1 MKYEEFQKKSGE
13 QTDTIVRSPQLI
25 VKRQSVSQPIQNE
38 LPYKEM
44 PQNMNLS
51 VLQQNLGNCLRIIDN
66 EVMKGYREN
75 LCNLPIVTLDDE
87 KVSTLKDMHFFKIS
101 ELVYQKD
108 EFSIYKLATMF
119 HSLSNKPCTLA
130 LMIKSDGVTNNFYLG
145 VRSLDGRF
153 SSGTM
158 MQMLRQSLLG
168 MFPGSHI
175 DSYYDEELKADMQN
189 IKAGCISSV
198 TCVADLKQENDDIKN
213 QEFVQGLE
221 KFVDSMQGRAYT
233 AVFIAESVGHDALME
248 TKREYE
254 NIYTQISPFS
264 NMQFQFSSSNS
275 NSSATGH
282 SDSKNQSTSQGNTKS
297 ISSNISSASTI
308 TTGTNESY
316 SSTDTKG
323 SSESVS
329 LGKTNTD
336 GVTDGVNSSESKAH
350 TKGKFNSVGVSTG
363 VNAGVNAGI
372 NAGISFILNAGANLG
387 ASMGVSTGINAS
399 HGTSVSDTHTVSHG
413 KSHAVSKSESIS
425 KTLTHGM
432 SNSHSDS
439 TTHGISRSTG
449 TSQTYGI
456 GMQQGENYSTGES
469 FGFVDSQ
476 TLTDTFGTTQGIT
489 LNAKNMTLVSVI
501 KRLEKHLKRVEECE
515 GIGMWNFAA
524 YFIAESASET
534 ETAAGMYQ
542 SIMSGMQSGIEQAAV
557 NTWMDKGK
565 TEEIFAYI
573 QNFMHPRFLYEGFDY
588 DEVRQEIVDPS
599 VLVSTNELAIH
610 MGLPRHSVKGLSVT
624 EHAPFA
630 QEVLKRNGG
639 EKKREFELGNVY
651 HLGNE
656 TKTKAALDVES
667 MTMHTFVTGSTGSG
681 KSNTI
686 YEILNQLRNAYG
698 IPFLVIEPAKG
709 EYKNVFGQFAD
720 VSVYGTNPKKSM
732 MLRINPFRFPQD
744 VHVLEHLDR
753 LVEIFNVCWPMYAA
767 MPAILKE
774 AMEKAYAAAGW
785 DLSTSENEKGEIYP
799 NFADLL
805 EQIER
810 VINDSKYSA
819 DSKGDYSGAL
829 LTRVRSLTNGL
840 NGLIFCNDDL
850 EDKMLF
856 DKNVIVDLS
865 RVGST
870 ETKSLIMG
878 ILVMK
883 LNEYRMDSGKINS
896 PLNHITVLEEAH
908 NLLKKTST
916 EQNSESANLLG
927 KSVELLANSIAEM
940 RTYGE
945 GFIIADQSP
954 GLLDM
959 SVIRNTNTKIILRL
973 PEKSDRELVGYA
985 AGLNDDQIKE
995 LSKLKRGVAAVYQGD
1010 WIEPVLVHVNRCEI
1024 EEKIFD
1030 YVSHEKAVDRADL
1043 RMQLMNFL
1051 IQGRVNERLYFDIA
1065 EIEQHIDSFGFSI
1078 RDTEFIKEQVKEYK
1092 ATDGVLQL
1100 WSDEN
1105 FAKLSQWITD
1115 MLGVRT
1121 RIENCV
1127 LTAEDNESLTQMLS
1141 GMILQEFP
1149 HASESTV
1156 LALSQCFMKDMSIQ
1170 KEEAETREGLYRQWI
1185 DFIWG

>member
-1 MKYEEFQKKSGE
+1 MNFKEYQKKSGE
-13 QTDTIVRSPQLI
+13 QADSPMLPPQQTAI
-25 VKRQSVSQPIQNE
+25 KQAAVPQPKQE
-38 LPYKEM
+38 VLPYKEM

-51 VLQQNLGNCLRIIDN
+51 ILQQNLGNCLQIIDN
-66 EVMKGYREN
+66 EVMKGYRGN
-75 LCNLPIVTLDDE
+75 LCNLPIVTLDE
-87 KVSTLKDMHFFKIS
+87 NKISALKDMHFFKIS

-108 EFSIYKLATMF
+108 EFSVYKLATMF

-130 LMIKSDGVTNNFYLG
+130 LMIKSDGMTNNFYLG
-145 VRSLDGRF
+145 VRSLDSRF

-175 DSYYDEELKADMQN
+175 DSYYDEEMKADMQH

-198 TCVADLKQENDDIKN
+198 TCVADLKQENDDINN

-275 NSSATGH
+275 NSTATGR
-282 SDSKNQSTSQGNTKS
+282 SDSKTQSTSHGSTKS
-297 ISSNISSASTI
+297 ISSNISRGTTI
-308 TTGTNESY
+308 TTGTSESY
-316 SSTDTKG
+316 GSTDTRG
-323 SSESVS
+323 SSESDS
-329 LGKTNTD
+329 SGKTNTE
-336 GVTDGVNSSESKAH
+336 GVSDGVNSSESNGQ
-350 TKGKFNSVGVSTG
+350 TKSKFNSVGVNAEKSVKKLKTSVG
-363 VNAGVNAGI
+363 V
-372 NAGISFILNAGANLG
+372 
-387 ASMGVSTGINAS
+387 NAS
-399 HGTSVSDTHTVSHG
+399 HGTSVSDTHTLTHG
-413 KSHAVSKSESIS
+413 KSHTVSKSESIS
-425 KTLTHGM
+425 KTLTHGI
-432 SNSHSDS
+432 STSHSDS
-439 TTHGISRSTG
+439 VTHGTSQSTG

-456 GMQQGENYSTGES
+456 GIQQGENESTGES
-469 FGFVDSQ
+469 FGFVNSQ
-476 TLTDTFGTTQGIT
+476 TLTDTFGSTQGIT

-501 KRLEKHLKRVEECE
+501 QRLEKHLKRVEECE

-524 YFIAESASET
+524 YFLAESASET
-534 ETAAGMYQ
+534 ESAAGMYQ

-557 NTWMDKGK
+557 NTWQDKEK
-565 TEEIFAYI
+565 TQELFAYI

-610 MGLPRHSVKGLSVT
+610 MGLPRHSVKGLPVT
-624 EHAPFA
+624 EHTAFA
-630 QEVLKRNGG
+630 QEVLKRSEG
-639 EKKREFELGNVY
+639 EKKREFELGKVF

-656 TKTKAALDVES
+656 TQTKVSLDVES

-686 YEILNQLRNAYG
+686 YEILNQLRNSYA
-698 IPFLVIEPAKG
+698 IPFLVMEPAKG

-720 VSVYGTNPKKSM
+720 VSVYGTNPKKSK
-732 MLRINPFRFPQD
+732 MLRINPFRFPKD

-753 LVEIFNVCWPMYAA
+753 LVEIFNVCWAMYAA

-774 AMEKAYAAAGW
+774 AMEKAYVVAGW
-785 DLSTSENEKGEIYP
+785 DLSTSENEKGAIYP

-805 EQIER
+805 QQIES

-840 NGLIFCNDDL
+840 NGLIFCKDDL
-850 EDKMLF
+850 EDKALF

-865 RVGST
+865 RVGSM

-896 PLNHITVLEEAH
+896 PLSHITVLEEAH

-945 GFIIADQSP
+945 GFMIADQSP

-985 AGLNDDQIKE
+985 AGLNEDQVKE

-1010 WIEPVLVHVNRCEI
+1010 WIEPVLVHVNRCTL

-1030 YVSHEKAVDRADL
+1030 YASHEEAVDRADL

-1051 IQGRVNERLYFDIA
+1051 IQGRINGRLYFDID
-1065 EIEQHIDSFGFSI
+1065 EIERRIDSFGFSV
-1078 RDTEFIKEQVKEYK
+1078 RDTAFIREQIEEYK
-1092 ATDGVLQL
+1092 AAGGVLKL
-1100 WSDEN
+1100 WTDEN
-1105 FAKLSQWITD
+1105 FAKLSQKITD
-1115 MLGVRT
+1115 MLGVRP
-1121 RIENCV
+1121 RVENCV

-1141 GMILQEFP
+1141 RMILQEFP
-1149 HASESTV
+1149 HASEGTV

-1170 KEEAETREGLYRQWI
+1170 QEEAQLREGLYRQWV
-1185 DFIWG
+1185 DFMWR

>member
-1 MKYEEFQKKSGE
+1 MKFEEYQKKSGE
-13 QTDTIVRSPQLI
+13 QTDTSVLPPKQMPIRQAAIQPKQEVLPCKEIPQTM
-25 VKRQSVSQPIQNE
+25 S
-38 LPYKEM
+38 
-44 PQNMNLS
+44 LS
-51 VLQQNLGNCLRIIDN
+51 VLQQNLGNCLQIIDN

-75 LCNLPIVTLDDE
+75 LCNLPIVTLDDNQ
-87 KVSTLKDMHFFKIS
+87 VSTLKDMHFFKIS

-108 EFSIYKLATMF
+108 EFSVYKLATMF

-145 VRSLDGRF
+145 VRSLDERF
-153 SSGTM
+153 ASGTM
-158 MQMLRQSLLG
+158 LQMLRQSLMG

-175 DSYYDEELKADMQN
+175 DSYFDEELKKDMQR

-221 KFVDSMQGRAYT
+221 KFVDSMQGRAYM

-275 NSSATGH
+275 NSTATGH
-282 SDSKNQSTSQGNTKS
+282 SDSKNQSTSHGNSKS
-297 ISSNISSASTI
+297 ISSNISRGTTI
-308 TTGTNESY
+308 TTGTNESFG
-316 SSTDTKG
+316 STDTRG
-323 SSESVS
+323 TNRSVS
-329 LGKTNTD
+329 MGKTSTD
-336 GVTDGVNSSESKAH
+336 SVSDGENSSESNSH
-350 TKGKFNSVGVSTG
+350 TKGYSNSV
-363 VNAGVNAGI
+363 GI
-372 NAGISFILNAGANLG
+372 NAGIYPEGVGAG
-387 ASMGVSTGINAS
+387 VNAS
-399 HGTSVSDTHTVSHG
+399 HSRSVSDTHTISHG
-413 KSHAVSKSESIS
+413 KSHTVSKSQSIS
-425 KTLTHGM
+425 KTLTHGI

-439 TTHGISRSTG
+439 VTHGTSRSTG

-489 LNAKNMTLVSVI
+489 LNAKNMALMSVI
-501 KRLEKHLKRVEECE
+501 QRLEQHLKRVEECE

-557 NTWMDKGK
+557 NTWNDKENTK
-565 TEEIFAYI
+565 ELFSYI
-573 QNFMHPRFLYEGFDY
+573 QNFLHPCFLYEGFDY
-588 DEVRQEIVDPS
+588 DEMRQEIVDPS

-610 MGLPRHSVKGLSVT
+610 MGLPRHSVKGLPVT
-624 EHAPFA
+624 EHAAFA
-630 QEVLKRNGG
+630 QEVLKRNEGG
-639 EKKREFELGNVY
+639 KKRAFELGNVF

-656 TKTKAALDVES
+656 TQTQAALDVES

-686 YEILNQLRNAYG
+686 YEILNQLRNLYT

-709 EYKNVFGQFAD
+709 EYKNIFGQFQD
-720 VSVYGTNPKKSM
+720 VTVYGTNPKKTR
-732 MLRINPFRFPQD
+732 MLRINPFRFPKD

-774 AMEKAYAAAGW
+774 AMEKAYVATGW
-785 DLSTSENEKGEIYP
+785 DLSTSENEEGEQYP

-805 EQIER
+805 QQIEN
-810 VINDSKYSA
+810 VINDSKYCA

-840 NGLIFCNDDL
+840 NGLIFCKDDL
-850 EDKMLF
+850 EDNELF

-865 RVGST
+865 RIGST

-896 PLNHITVLEEAH
+896 PLNHITVIEEAH

-916 EQNSESANLLG
+916 EQSSESANLLG

-985 AGLNDDQIKE
+985 AGLNEDQVKE

-1010 WIEPVLVHVNRCEI
+1010 WIEPVLVHVNRCTL

-1030 YVSHEKAVDRADL
+1030 YASHEEAVDRADL

-1051 IQGRVNERLYFDIA
+1051 IQGRINGRLYFDID
-1065 EIEQHIDSFGFSI
+1065 EIERRIDSFGFSV
-1078 RDTEFIKEQVKEYK
+1078 RDTAFIREQIEEYK
-1092 ATDGVLQL
+1092 AAGGVLKL
-1100 WSDEN
+1100 WTDEN
-1105 FAKLSQWITD
+1105 FAKLSQKITD
-1115 MLGVRT
+1115 MLGVRP
-1121 RIENCV
+1121 RVENCV

-1141 GMILQEFP
+1141 RMILQEFP
-1149 HASESTV
+1149 HASEGTV

-1170 KEEAETREGLYRQWI
+1170 QEEAQLREGLYRQWV
-1185 DFIWG
+1185 DFMWR

>member
-1 MKYEEFQKKSGE
+1 MRYEDYQKEPKAEREHISV
-13 QTDTIVRSPQLI
+13 QSARSVTAKQVPVQE
-25 VKRQSVSQPIQNE
+25 KQNI
-38 LPYKEM
+38 LPYKEKT
-44 PQNMNLS
+44 QNINLE
-51 VLQQNLGNCLRIIDN
+51 VLQQNLGNCLQIIDD
-66 EVMKGYREN
+66 EVMKGYRSN
-75 LCNLPIVTLDDE
+75 LCNLPIIAFDNERAL
-87 KVSTLKDMHFFKIS
+87 SLKDIHFFRVS
-101 ELVYQKD
+101 ELVYQED
-108 EFSIYKLATMF
+108 EFSVYKLATMF
-119 HSLSNKPCTLA
+119 HSLSNKPCTLVM
-130 LMIKSDGVTNNFYLG
+130 MIKSDGLKNDFYLG

-168 MFPGSHI
+168 MFPGSQI
-175 DSYYDEELKADMQN
+175 DAYYDEELKKDMQN
-189 IKAGCISSV
+189 MKAGCISSV
-198 TCVADLKQENDDIKN
+198 TCVADFKQENDDINN

-233 AVFIAESVGHDALME
+233 AVFIAENVSHNELMNM
-248 TKREYE
+248 KREYE
-254 NIYTQISPFS
+254 NIYTQISPFT
-264 NMQFQFSSSNS
+264 NMQYNFSSSD
-275 NSSATGH
+275 SSSLASGQ
-282 SDSKNQSTSQGNTKS
+282 SDSKTQSESYGSTRSVSN
-297 ISSNISSASTI
+297 NISNGSTI

-316 SSTDTKG
+316 GSTDMTG
-323 SSESVS
+323 SNQSVALGQSKTDSVS
-329 LGKTNTD
+329 
-336 GVTDGVNSSESKAH
+336 DGVNSSESRSH
-350 TKGKFNSVGVSTG
+350 TKGNFNSVGVNIGKKFKKYDVS
-363 VNAGVNAGI
+363 AGV
-372 NAGISFILNAGANLG
+372 
-387 ASMGVSTGINAS
+387 NAS
-399 HGTSVSDTHTVSHG
+399 HGTSDSDTYGVSHGISHTVS
-413 KSHAVSKSESIS
+413 KSDSIS
-425 KTLTHGM
+425 RTLTHGI
-432 SNSHSDS
+432 SDSHSDS
-439 TTHGISRSTG
+439 ITHGTSQGRS

-456 GMQQGENYSTGES
+456 GLQQGENRSKGES
-469 FGFVDSQ
+469 FSFVNSK
-476 TLTDTFGTTQGIT
+476 TLTDTFGTSQGIT
-489 LNAKNMTLVSVI
+489 LNAKNMTLVSI
-501 KRLEKHLKRVEECE
+501 MQRLEKHLKRIEECE
-515 GIGMWNFAA
+515 SIGMWDFAA
-524 YFIAESASET
+524 YFIAESAAET

-542 SIMSGMQSGIEQAAV
+542 SIVSGLQSGIEQVAV
-557 NTWMDKGK
+557 NTWVEKEK
-565 TEEIFAYI
+565 TEDISAYI
-573 QNFMHPRFLYEGFDY
+573 KNFLHPCFLYEGFDY
-588 DEVRQEIVDPS
+588 DGVRQEVVNPS

-624 EHAPFA
+624 EHAAFA
-630 QEVLKRNGG
+630 QEVLKRNEGG
-639 EKKREFELGNVY
+639 KRREFELGNVY

-656 TKTKAALDVES
+656 TETKVTLDVES

-686 YEILNQLRNAYG
+686 YEILNQLRNLYG

-732 MLRINPFRFPQD
+732 MLRINPFRFPHD

-774 AMEKAYAAAGW
+774 AMEKSYVAAGW
-785 DLSTSENEKGEIYP
+785 DLSTSENKKGEIYP

-805 EQIER
+805 EQIEY

-850 EDKMLF
+850 EDKELF

-916 EQNSESANLLG
+916 EQDSESANLLG

-973 PEKSDRELVGYA
+973 PEKGDRELVGYA
-985 AGLNDDQIKE
+985 ASLNDKQIQE

-1024 EEKIFD
+1024 EEMIFD
-1030 YVSHEKAVDRADL
+1030 YANHEKIVDKADL

-1051 IQGRVNERLYFDIA
+1051 IQGRVNERLYYDIA
-1065 EIEQHIDSFGFSI
+1065 EIEQNIDSFGFSI
-1078 RDTEFIKEQVKEYK
+1078 CDTEFIKEQIAEYK
-1092 ATDGVLQL
+1092 VTDGILEI
-1100 WSDEN
+1100 WKDEN
-1105 FAKLSQWITD
+1105 FANLSQRITD

-1127 LTAEDNESLTQMLS
+1127 LTAEDNESLTQMLL
-1141 GMILQEFP
+1141 GIILQEIP

-1156 LALSQCFMKDMSIQ
+1156 LALSQCFMRDMSTQQEESESREKIYLSWIQ
-1170 KEEAETREGLYRQWI
+1170 SVIERNTGYERK
-1185 DFIWG
+1185 F